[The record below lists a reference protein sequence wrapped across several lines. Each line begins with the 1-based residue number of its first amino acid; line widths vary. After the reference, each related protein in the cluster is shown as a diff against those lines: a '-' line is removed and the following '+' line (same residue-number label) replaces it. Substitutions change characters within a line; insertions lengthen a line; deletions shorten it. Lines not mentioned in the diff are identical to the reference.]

1 MRLEVVYD
9 GTLSVT
15 MGDNDANVERL
26 EPHEAYGLQGVPKS
40 RGEALRAVQEELHRE
55 MARRAG
61 AYGRSLAELFKA
73 IEEARQAFEAGLDVL
88 VENARRGLGP
98 QAASRSRHEVVDHI
112 DEVPPERGAVTVDGF
127 RAVEHY
133 AERHGGLMAEATTVR
148 HHLIIHREAMGF
160 RGHHLV
166 EEIFPLPAALPP
178 LEVAWRQA
186 REKLKKTKRQAT
198 TESSPVV

>member
-1 MRLEVVYD
+1 MHLEVVYD
-9 GTLSVT
+9 GMLSVT
-15 MGDNDANVERL
+15 MGDNDANIERL
-26 EPHEAYGLQGVPKS
+26 EPHEAYGLQRVPKS
-40 RGEALRAVQEELHRE
+40 RGEALRAVQEEFRRE
-55 MARRAG
+55 IARRAG
-61 AYGRSLAELFKA
+61 SYGRRLAELFKA
-73 IEEARQAFEAGLDVL
+73 IEEARQAFEAGLEVL

-98 QAASRSRHEVVDHI
+98 QAASRSWHEVVDHI
-112 DEVPPERGAVTVDGF
+112 DAVTVDGL
-127 RAVEHY
+127 RAIERY

-166 EEIFPLPAALPP
+166 EEIFPLPAALPL

-186 REKLKKTKRQAT
+186 REKLKDTKHPAT